1 MKHTTVF
8 AYLIDEARNATTLDQ
23 TITARKLL
31 NFALQFCPD
40 LKVSEARYI
49 HEILCATEEALYKD
63 MEKEESLYENP

>member
-40 LKVSEARYI
+40 LKVSDARYI
-49 HEILCATEEALYKD
+49 HEILLGTEQTCSND
-63 MEKEESLYENP
+63 IEKEDALYENP

>member
-49 HEILCATEEALYKD
+49 HEILCATEEACFKD
-63 MEKEESLYENP
+63 MKKEDAL